1 MFSPP
6 PPKIPHVEECSQVAP
21 ATIAEPIIEEVG
33 QISFDEAVSRELRDE
48 FGNFVKYDLGENCEA
63 YLSRDNRPTGTWAF
77 STLFLPPCCMT
88 INQLTINL
96 KTDCPPNCTQYSPLL
111 LNALSKFDPN
121 ETIQNCYLYGI
132 LKLRTENPVE
142 VYYFVVNQRAFRF
155 ELQINPNEVFERSI
169 VETMIYQ
176 NL

>member
-1 MFSPP
+1 M
-6 PPKIPHVEECSQVAP
+6 
-21 ATIAEPIIEEVG
+21 TIAKPIIEEVDY
-33 QISFDEAVSRELRDE
+33 ISVEEAIRRESPDE
-48 FGNFVKYDLGENCEA
+48 FGNFEKRALGENCEA
-63 YLSRDNRPTGTWAF
+63 YLSKGKRPTGTSAL
-77 STLFLPPCCMT
+77 STPFFPSWPFGSLT
-88 INQLTINL
+88 INQLTEELNL
-96 KTDCPPNCTQYSPLL
+96 TCPSNYAQYSSLL